1 MNVLADPTILNGD
14 VASCHVLSYA
24 SNTDKR
30 VCSSTLQAESHA
42 MIAGTDNGDK
52 LRAII
57 AGMRGQLDL
66 KHWEATSASAMPHL
80 WLSDCESLVSHLKN
94 PKDERLENTRLS
106 IDVQGLKQLLW
117 TAEDGTQFDELPDPK
132 IARNAIRWI
141 DTSAMPV
148 DCMTKRMKPE
158 SLIPVLNGRLDLTPT
173 AASTMLKIRKQKLR
187 RNKSETRREAEDAY
201 ASTTAVA
208 KKKEDSTTFSSENT
222 NVQLH

>member
-1 MNVLADPTILNGD
+1 
-14 VASCHVLSYA
+14 
-24 SNTDKR
+24 
-30 VCSSTLQAESHA
+30 
-42 MIAGTDNGDK
+42 
-52 LRAII
+52 
-57 AGMRGQLDL
+57 
-66 KHWEATSASAMPHL
+66 MPHL

-208 KKKEDSTTFSSENT
+208 KEKEDSTTFSSENT